1 MKLDFF
7 DEFTDPYLK
16 TNRGKGVSGGVTL
29 GVIARAQAK
38 SDLQGSSGT

>member
-16 TNRGKGVSGGVTL
+16 TNRGKL
-29 GVIARAQAK
+29 FFWRE
-38 SDLQGSSGT
+38 LLWEL